1 MANPTITMSSSTSDE
16 NAFNPVSGT
25 VTIFVDGGTVPETIF
40 GGDRMNKYSEPL
52 IDVGL
57 ELTTGCNLRCVHCWQ
72 GEKANS
78 KTLKLDEIKVIIKRL
93 AELGVAS
100 LRITGGEPMI
110 HPNFWEIMDEA
121 THGGLSIILRTNG
134 TLIDEVVARRLR
146 DYPIIF
152 TELSVDGFTP
162 QDHNRFRRKEGS
174 LQKTFLALDLLIKNG
189 VKTRVKTVLNRWN
202 IGGLLDLGELLARD
216 YAGIEM
222 WSLVDLV
229 PLGNTVS
236 YFQQLMPKPLDAIRV
251 MRPLGEWRKQKQR
264 YISFKVSGSALQL
277 VMEPN
282 EAIRLNK
289 SLAGP
294 CGYRTGYL
302 YICADGSVKKC
313 AWLNDSLGT
322 IAEDIGQ
329 MWQSGCCKQEASTP
343 AECEQCE
350 FFKQGLC
357 GYLYY
362 VCPGIPC
369 FPERKEFFHLLRES
383 FKNESP

>member
-1 MANPTITMSSSTSDE
+1 MDKSI
-16 NAFNPVSGT
+16 
-25 VTIFVDGGTVPETIF
+25 
-40 GGDRMNKYSEPL
+40 EPL

-72 GEKANS
+72 GEKAHP
-78 KTLKLDEIKVIIKRL
+78 KMLKLEEIKVMIKRL
-93 AELGVAS
+93 AEMDVAS

-110 HPNFWEIMDEA
+110 HPSFWEIMDEA
-121 THGGLSIILRTNG
+121 THRSFSIVLRTNG
-134 TLIDEVVARRLR
+134 TLIDEVIAQRLH

-162 QDHNRFRRKEGS
+162 QDHDGFRRKKGS
-174 LQKTFLALDLLIKNG
+174 LRKTFLALDLLVKNG
-189 VKTRVKTVLNRWN
+189 VKTRVKTVFNRGN
-202 IGGLLDLGELLARD
+202 IERLLDLGKLLARD
-216 YAGIEM
+216 HAGIEM

-236 YFQQLMPKPLDAIRV
+236 YFQELMPGPSDIIKA
-251 MRPLGEWRKQKQR
+251 MKSLGEWIKQGGV
-264 YISFKVSGSALQL
+264 SFKVTGSALQL
-277 VMEPN
+277 VTEPM
-282 EAIRLNK
+282 EAIRSNK
-289 SLAGP
+289 SLTGP
-294 CGYRTGYL
+294 CGYRSGYL
-302 YICADGSVKKC
+302 YICADGLVKKC

-322 IAEDIGQ
+322 ITEDIGQ
-329 MWQSGCCKQEASTP
+329 MWQSSCCKCKTSTP

-357 GYLYY
+357 GYMYY

-369 FPERKEFFHLLRES
+369 FAERKEFFYLLRES

>member
-1 MANPTITMSSSTSDE
+1 MDNCAE
-16 NAFNPVSGT
+16 L
-25 VTIFVDGGTVPETIF
+25 
-40 GGDRMNKYSEPL
+40 L

-72 GEKANS
+72 GEKAHP
-78 KTLKLDEIKVIIKRL
+78 KTLKLDEIKIIIKRL

-110 HPNFWEIMDEA
+110 HPNFWEIMEEA
-121 THGGLSIILRTNG
+121 THRGLSIVLRTNG
-134 TLIDEVVARRLR
+134 TLIDEVVARRLH

-152 TELSVDGFTP
+152 TELSIDGFTS
-162 QDHNRFRRKEGS
+162 QDHDGFRRKKGS

-189 VKTRVKTVLNRWN
+189 IRTRVKTVLNRGN
-202 IGGLLDLGELLARD
+202 IGNLLDLGKLLARD
-216 YAGIEM
+216 HAGIEM

-229 PLGNTVS
+229 PLGNMVS
-236 YFQQLMPKPLDAIRV
+236 YFQKLMPKPSDVIRV
-251 MRPLGEWRKQKQR
+251 MRFLGEWREQQHV
-264 YISFKVSGSALQL
+264 SFKVFGSALQL
-277 VMEPN
+277 VMEPQ
-282 EAIRLNK
+282 EAIRSNK
-289 SLAGP
+289 SLVGP
-294 CGYRTGYL
+294 CGYRGGYL

-322 IAEDIGQ
+322 ITEDIGQ
-329 MWQSGCCKQEASTP
+329 MWQSSCCKQKAPTP
-343 AECEQCE
+343 AECKQCE

-362 VCPGIPC
+362 VCPEIPC
-369 FPERKEFFHLLRES
+369 FPERKEFFRLLRES

>member
-1 MANPTITMSSSTSDE
+1 MDKST
-16 NAFNPVSGT
+16 
-25 VTIFVDGGTVPETIF
+25 
-40 GGDRMNKYSEPL
+40 EPL

-72 GEKANS
+72 GEKAHP
-78 KTLKLDEIKVIIKRL
+78 KTLKLDEIKIIIKRL

-121 THGGLSIILRTNG
+121 TCHNLSIVLRTNG
-134 TLIDEVVARRLR
+134 TLIDEVVAQRLHN
-146 DYPIIF
+146 YPIIF
-152 TELSVDGFTP
+152 TELSVDGFTSK
-162 QDHNRFRRKEGS
+162 DHDGFRRKKGS
-174 LQKTFLALDLLIKNG
+174 SQKTFLALDLLIKNG
-189 VKTRVKTVLNRWN
+189 VKTRVKTVLNRGN
-202 IGGLLDLGELLARD
+202 IGSLLDLGKLLARD
-216 YAGIEM
+216 HSGIEM

-236 YFQQLMPKPLDAIRV
+236 YFQELMPKPSDVIRV
-251 MRPLGEWRKQKQR
+251 MRSIGEWRKQQHV
-264 YISFKVSGSALQL
+264 SFKILGSALQL
-277 VMEPN
+277 VMEPE
-282 EAIRLNK
+282 EAIRSNK
-289 SLAGP
+289 ELSHP
-294 CGYRTGYL
+294 CSYRNGYL

-313 AWLNDSLGT
+313 AWLAGSLGKIT
-322 IAEDIGQ
+322 EDIGQ
-329 MWQSGCCKQEASTP
+329 MWQSSGCCEHKVSTP

-369 FPERKEFFHLLRES
+369 FHERKEFFKILSKILQC
-383 FKNESP
+383 

>member
-1 MANPTITMSSSTSDE
+1 MDKKLVCEAL
-16 NAFNPVSGT
+16 V
-25 VTIFVDGGTVPETIF
+25 
-40 GGDRMNKYSEPL
+40 
-52 IDVGL
+52 DVGL

-72 GEKANS
+72 GEKTHS
-78 KTLKLDEIKVIIKRL
+78 KMLKLDEIKVIIKRL
-93 AELGVAS
+93 AELGVIS

-110 HPNFWEIMDEA
+110 HPNFWEIMEEA
-121 THGGLSIILRTNG
+121 THSGLSIVLRTNG
-134 TLIDEVVARRLR
+134 ILINEVVARRLQ

-152 TELSVDGFTP
+152 TELSIDGFTP
-162 QDHNRFRRKEGS
+162 QYHDGFRRKKGS
-174 LQKTFLALDLLIKNG
+174 FQKTFLALGLLIKNG
-189 VKTRVKTVLNRWN
+189 INTRVKTVLTRGN
-202 IGGLLDLGELLARD
+202 IESLLDLGKLLARD
-216 YAGIEM
+216 YSGIEM

-229 PLGNTVS
+229 PLGNKVS
-236 YFQQLMPKPLDAIRV
+236 YFQELMPKPSDVIRA
-251 MRPLGEWRKQKQR
+251 MRSLEEWRKQQQV
-264 YISFKVSGSALQL
+264 SFKISGSAIQL
-277 VMEPN
+277 VMEPE

-289 SLAGP
+289 SLVGP
-294 CGYRTGYL
+294 CGYRSGYL

-322 IAEDIGQ
+322 ITEDIGQ
-329 MWQSGCCKQEASTP
+329 MWRSDCCKQKTATP

-369 FPERKEFFHLLRES
+369 FPERKEFFRLLRES

>member
-1 MANPTITMSSSTSDE
+1 
-16 NAFNPVSGT
+16 
-25 VTIFVDGGTVPETIF
+25 
-40 GGDRMNKYSEPL
+40 MNDCFDPL

-72 GEKANS
+72 GKKAHP
-78 KTLKLDEIKVIIKRL
+78 KTLKFDEIKVIIERL
-93 AELGVAS
+93 AELGVAN

-110 HPNFWEIMDEA
+110 HPNFWGIMEQA
-121 THGGLSIILRTNG
+121 ARAGFSVVLRTNG
-134 TLIDEVVARRLR
+134 TLIDEVVARRFH

-162 QDHNRFRRKEGS
+162 QDHDGFRRKEGS

-189 VKTRVKTVLNRWN
+189 VKTRVKTVMNRRN
-202 IGGLLDLGELLARD
+202 IGSLLNLGKLLSRD
-216 YAGIEM
+216 YFDIEM

-236 YFQQLMPKPLDAIRV
+236 YFQELIPSPSDIINAMK
-251 MRPLGEWRKQKQR
+251 PLGEWLKQGDIR
-264 YISFKVSGSALQL
+264 FKVTGSALQL
-277 VMEPN
+277 VMDSTG
-282 EAIRLNK
+282 AIRSNK
-289 SLAGP
+289 SLLYP
-294 CGYRTGYL
+294 CSYRKGYL

-322 IAEDIGQ
+322 VTEDIGQ
-329 MWQSGCCKQEASTP
+329 IWRLGCEQKASTP
-343 AECEQCE
+343 AKCEQCE
-350 FFKQGLC
+350 YFKQGIC

-369 FPERKEFFHLLRES
+369 FPERKEFFRLLKES
-383 FKNESP
+383 LKNESS

>member
-1 MANPTITMSSSTSDE
+1 MDKKLVYES
-16 NAFNPVSGT
+16 
-25 VTIFVDGGTVPETIF
+25 
-40 GGDRMNKYSEPL
+40 L

-78 KTLKLDEIKVIIKRL
+78 KILKFNEIKVIFKRL

-110 HPNFWEIMDEA
+110 HPNFWEIMNEA
-121 THGGLSIILRTNG
+121 TRYSFSIVLRTNG
-134 TLIDEVVARRLR
+134 TLIDEMVAHRLHN
-146 DYPIIF
+146 YPIIF
-152 TELSVDGFTP
+152 IELSIDGFTS
-162 QDHNRFRRKEGS
+162 QDHDGFRRKKGS
-174 LQKTFLALDLLIKNG
+174 LQKTLLALDLLIKNG
-189 VKTRVKTVLNRWN
+189 VKTRVKTVMNRKN
-202 IGGLLDLGELLARD
+202 IENLLDLGKILARD
-216 YAGIEM
+216 HADIEV

-229 PLGNTVS
+229 PLGNTAS
-236 YFQQLMPKPLDAIRV
+236 YFRELMP
-251 MRPLGEWRKQKQR
+251 RPSDIIKAMKSLGEWLKLAGIR
-264 YISFKVSGSALQL
+264 FKVTGSAFQL
-277 VMEPN
+277 VTEPM
-282 EAIRLNK
+282 EAIRLNR
-289 SLAGP
+289 SLMYP
-294 CGYRTGYL
+294 CGYRKGYL

-313 AWLNDSLGT
+313 AWLNDCLGT

-329 MWQSGCCKQEASTP
+329 MWKSDCCKQKVLTP

-369 FPERKEFFHLLRES
+369 FPERKEFFRLLRES